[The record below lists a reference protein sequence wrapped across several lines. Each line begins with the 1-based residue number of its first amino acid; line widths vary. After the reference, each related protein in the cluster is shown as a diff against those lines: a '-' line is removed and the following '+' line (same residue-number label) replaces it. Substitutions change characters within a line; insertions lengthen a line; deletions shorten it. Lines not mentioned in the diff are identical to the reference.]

1 VSLLGTLEQEDPWV
15 AQLRRLLVSKYLAI
29 GEEKWKRKQG
39 LPSNDDLLPSHYRHG
54 YDFVRTV
61 ELWED
66 RTFVSAGLRQ
76 GQRCRRIEI
85 AMRNEGISFALLP
98 VFSRLSH
105 LTREEEN
112 DIIHELQ
119 SGRYDDVQQLGFD
132 LSALARDY
140 QQWFND
146 EINAL
151 LPVQLSQLFLL

>member
-1 VSLLGTLEQEDPWV
+1 MSLLGTLEQEDPWV
-15 AQLRRLLVSKYLAI
+15 AQLRRLLASKYFAI
-29 GEEKWKRKQG
+29 GEKKWKRKQG
-39 LPSNDDLLPSHYRHG
+39 LPDNDDLLPNHYRHG

-76 GQRCRRIEI
+76 GQRCRRIEN
-85 AMRNEGISFALLP
+85 AVRNEGISFALLP

-112 DIIHELQ
+112 DVIRELQ
-119 SGRYDDVQQLGFD
+119 SGRYDDVLQLGFD

-151 LPVQLSQLFLL
+151 LPFQLSQLFLL